1 MLTILLALVSVLAVM
16 WAFGVYEI
24 ILNVR
29 NGVSFNLRTAFLA
42 RWSTPS
48 CITCA
53 IGVFAGVILI
63 RA

>member
-1 MLTILLALVSVLAVM
+1 MVTILLALVSVLAVM
-16 WAFGVYEI
+16 WAFAVCEI
-24 ILNVR
+24 IRNVR
-29 NGVSFNLRTAFLA
+29 KGVSFNLRMACFA